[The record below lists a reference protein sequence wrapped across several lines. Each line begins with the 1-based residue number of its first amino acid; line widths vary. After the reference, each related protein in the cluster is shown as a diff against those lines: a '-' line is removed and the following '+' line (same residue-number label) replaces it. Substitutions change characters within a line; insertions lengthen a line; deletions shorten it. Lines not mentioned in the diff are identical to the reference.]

1 MGDYERQCERLQKLW
16 DDVLSEDECDFLPD
30 VSEYEPSDT
39 ESSDSDNPLTP
50 RKRTK
55 LSSFGKEKKWKDKR
69 DVLIQES
76 NSGIFVEK
84 WKDKKRDVLI
94 LNAKFLP
101 EIITVRKHSGEVLKP
116 KCVLEYNKHK
126 AYIDISGNFLSP
138 NIPVKY

>member
-55 LSSFGKEKKWKDKR
+55 LSSFGKESQCVTK
-69 DVLIQES
+69 LIKF
-76 NSGIFVEK
+76 N
-84 WKDKKRDVLI
+84 
-94 LNAKFLP
+94 NA
-101 EIITVRKHSGEVLKP
+101 TH
-116 KCVLEYNKHK
+116 
-126 AYIDISGNFLSP
+126 FLSKLDIQ
-138 NIPVKY
+138 N